1 MCVLVVVAACAPAP
15 TTSPAPTGAVLSAT
29 PSPSLSIVAS
39 TSSPGPSETH
49 ALLPEWRWTQG
60 AVGDSE
66 EHPITAIWALPKA
79 FVATDTP
86 FHEDHPSPSIFR
98 TSTDGL
104 HWTRFTFPERGF
116 VAEHGVVLDGVLTMV
131 GHVGT
136 EGDPNRQIWT
146 TEDGRAW
153 HRVKGATGL
162 DFGAGAVRA
171 LVHADAGWLAQGIE
185 WLDAETARSHLLFSS
200 ELRAWTELDGPPDG
214 VGGLA
219 SDGRRF
225 MGMAAKLSDGPGMVD
240 VLVSEDGRTW
250 SRVHVAEVAK
260 WEGADV
266 IAGTPAGFAIAGQR
280 FEPTDESSHPIGW
293 ASADGASWK
302 ASQFQGPA
310 GPAGEAAPRVILSSI
325 DGLIAHGNGDPLG
338 DALWLS
344 DDGAGWVQVKP
355 LPELLEVDAYVRAG
369 IDLIV
374 AGPATAEGPIE
385 IWRGTPV
392 R

>member
-1 MCVLVVVAACAPAP
+1 
-15 TTSPAPTGAVLSAT
+15 
-29 PSPSLSIVAS
+29 
-39 TSSPGPSETH
+39 
-49 ALLPEWRWTQG
+49 
-60 AVGDSE
+60 VGDHE
-66 EHPITAIWALPKA
+66 QHPITAIWALRQA
-79 FVATDTP
+79 FVAVDAP
-86 FHEDHPSPSIFR
+86 FHEDQPSPSTFR
-98 TSTDGL
+98 TSTDAL
-104 HWTRFTFPERGF
+104 HWTKFTFPERGF
-116 VAEHGVVLDGVLTMV
+116 LAEHGVVLDGVLTMV
-131 GHVGT
+131 GHVGP
-136 EGDPNRQIWT
+136 EADPNRQIWT

-153 HRVKGATGL
+153 HRVNSTTGL
-162 DFGAGAVRA
+162 DFGAGSVRA
-171 LVHADAGWLAQGIE
+171 LVHADAGWIAQGIE

-200 ELRAWTELDGPPDG
+200 DLRDWTELDGPPGG

-225 MGMAAKLSDGPGMVD
+225 MGVAANLSDGPGVVD
-240 VLVSEDGRTW
+240 VLGSEDGLTW

-325 DGLIAHGNGDPLG
+325 DGLIAHGDGDPLQ

-344 DDGAGWVQVKP
+344 DDGAVWVQVTP
-355 LPELLEVDAYVRAG
+355 LPELLGVDAYLRAG
-369 IDLIV
+369 RDLIV
-374 AGPATAEGPIE
+374 AGHASADGPIE
-385 IWRGTPV
+385 IWRGSAV